1 MAAEGTNQATETQQ
15 AQNTQQQ
22 GAQHIGQGSEPE
34 QNTRYAQNLTEQEI
48 AEMQEDM
55 EDIADN
61 TPVRKNDPRTS
72 VQKKEEYRFAAN
84 IPGDKTMPEKE
95 YADYTL
101 EYDDEDAVM
110 NGKIPD
116 VLLDVPVVK
125 VDEINFELNDLRAKV
140 NLFAKVLDLVELS
153 VGVDA
158 YLGRVKLVIT
168 GVEAQALLKVRLD
181 NVAAILD
188 RVLTTIDR
196 NPQIIEKL
204 VEGVSSAV
212 EDIGSGAGS
221 AVEYIGSGAGDL
233 VGEGLNSAV
242 EDIGSGAGSAVED
255 IGEGAGS
262 AVEDVGSGAGSAVAD
277 IGEGAGSAVEDIG
290 SGAGSAVEDVGSGAG
305 SAVAD
310 VGEGAGS
317 AVQDVGEGAGS
328 AVADVGEGAGEAV

>member
-22 GAQHIGQGSEPE
+22 GAQQIGQGSEPE

-84 IPGDKTMPEKE
+84 IPGDKTIPEKE

-101 EYDDEDAVM
+101 EYDEEDAVM

-125 VDEINFELNDLRAKV
+125 VDEINFELNDLRAQV
-140 NLFAKVLDLVELS
+140 SLHAKVLDLVELS
-153 VGVDA
+153 VGADVF
-158 YLGRVKLVIT
+158 LGRVKLVIK

-181 NVAAILD
+181 NVTAILD

-196 NPQIIEKL
+196 NPQIVEKL
-204 VEGVSSAV
+204 VESV
-212 EDIGSGAGS
+212 
-221 AVEYIGSGAGDL
+221 
-233 VGEGLNSAV
+233 
-242 EDIGSGAGSAVED
+242 
-255 IGEGAGS
+255 GS
-262 AVEDVGSGAGSAVAD
+262 AVEDVGSGAGSAVED
-277 IGEGAGSAVEDIG
+277 VGEGAGQLVGDGLNQAVADIG

-305 SAVAD
+305 SAVED
-310 VGEGAGS
+310 VGQGAGS
-317 AVQDVGEGAGS
+317 
-328 AVADVGEGAGEAV
+328 

>member
-1 MAAEGTNQATETQQ
+1 MASEGSGTG
-15 AQNTQQQ
+15 QQQ
-22 GAQHIGQGSEPE
+22 DGYEQEP
-34 QNTRYAQNLTEQEI
+34 TEQEQ
-48 AEMQEDM
+48 AEMRQEL
-55 EDIADN
+55 AGVKDN
-61 TPVRKNDPRTS
+61 APVRKNDPRTS
-72 VQKKEEYRFAAN
+72 VQKAEEYRFASN
-84 IPGDKTMPEKE
+84 IPGDQTIPEKE

-101 EYDDEDAVM
+101 EYDEDDAVM

-125 VDEINFELNDLRAKV
+125 VDEIAFELNDLRAKV

-153 VGVDA
+153 VGVDL

-181 NVAAILD
+181 NVTAIID

-204 VEGVSSAV
+204 VDSVGSAV

-221 AVEYIGSGAGDL
+221 AVEDIGSGAGDL

-255 IGEGAGS
+255 IGS
-262 AVEDVGSGAGSAVAD
+262 
-277 IGEGAGSAVEDIG
+277 GAGSAVEDIG
-290 SGAGSAVEDVGSGAG
+290 SGAG
-305 SAVAD
+305 
-310 VGEGAGS
+310 
-317 AVQDVGEGAGS
+317 
-328 AVADVGEGAGEAV
+328 

>member
-1 MAAEGTNQATETQQ
+1 
-15 AQNTQQQ
+15 
-22 GAQHIGQGSEPE
+22 
-34 QNTRYAQNLTEQEI
+34 
-48 AEMQEDM
+48 MQEEM
-55 EDIADN
+55 ADIGDN

-84 IPGDKTMPEKE
+84 IPGDQTIPEKE

-101 EYDDEDAVM
+101 EYDEDDAVM

-158 YLGRVKLVIT
+158 YLGRVKLVIQ

-181 NVAAILD
+181 NVTAILD

-212 EDIGSGAGS
+212 SDIGEGAGNLVGEGLNSAVEDIGSGAGQLVGEGLNS
-221 AVEYIGSGAGDL
+221 AVEDIGAGAGDL

-242 EDIGSGAGSAVED
+242 EDIGAGAGD
-255 IGEGAGS
+255 L
-262 AVEDVGSGAGSAVAD
+262 
-277 IGEGAGSAVEDIG
+277 
-290 SGAGSAVEDVGSGAG
+290 
-305 SAVAD
+305 
-310 VGEGAGS
+310 VGEGG
-317 AVQDVGEGAGS
+317 Q
-328 AVADVGEGAGEAV
+328 

>member
-1 MAAEGTNQATETQQ
+1 MASEGSGTGQ
-15 AQNTQQQ
+15 AQQD
-22 GAQHIGQGSEPE
+22 E
-34 QNTRYAQNLTEQEI
+34 RYEQNLTEQEK
-48 AEMQEDM
+48 AEMREEM
-55 EDIADN
+55 ADVKDN
-61 TPVRKNDPRTS
+61 APVRKNDPRTS
-72 VQKKEEYRFAAN
+72 VQKAEEYRFASN
-84 IPGDKTMPEKE
+84 IPGDQTIPEKE

-101 EYDDEDAVM
+101 EYDEDDAVM

-116 VLLDVPVVK
+116 VLLDVPVIK

-158 YLGRVKLVIT
+158 YLGRVKLVIQ

-181 NVAAILD
+181 NVTAILD

-212 EDIGSGAGS
+212 SDIGEGAGNLVGEGLNSAVEDIGSGAGQLVGEGLNS
-221 AVEYIGSGAGDL
+221 AVEDIGAGAGDLVGEGLNSAVEDIGAGAGSAVEDIGAGAGDL

-255 IGEGAGS
+255 IGS
-262 AVEDVGSGAGSAVAD
+262 
-277 IGEGAGSAVEDIG
+277 GAGSAVEDIG
-290 SGAGSAVEDVGSGAG
+290 SGAGSAVEDIGSGAG
-305 SAVAD
+305 SAVED
-310 VGEGAGS
+310 IGSGAGS
-317 AVQDVGEGAGS
+317 
-328 AVADVGEGAGEAV
+328 

>member
-22 GAQHIGQGSEPE
+22 VAQQGEQPPGSE
-34 QNTRYAQNLTEQEI
+34 QDTRYAQNLTEQEI
-48 AEMQEDM
+48 SEMQEDM
-55 EDIADN
+55 EDISDN

-158 YLGRVKLVIT
+158 YLGRVKLVIR

-181 NVAAILD
+181 NVTAILD

-204 VEGVSSAV
+204 VDSVGSAVEDVGEGAGSAVEDVGQGAGQLVGEGVSSAV
-212 EDIGSGAGS
+212 EDVGEGAGQ
-221 AVEYIGSGAGDL
+221 L
-233 VGEGLNSAV
+233 VGEGANQAV
-242 EDIGSGAGSAVED
+242 ADIGSGAGSAVED
-255 IGEGAGS
+255 VGEGAGS
-262 AVEDVGSGAGSAVAD
+262 AVEDVGSGAGSAV
-277 IGEGAGSAVEDIG
+277 EDVG
-290 SGAGSAVEDVGSGAG
+290 SGAGSAVEDVG
-305 SAVAD
+305 
-310 VGEGAGS
+310 EGAGS
-317 AVQDVGEGAGS
+317 AVE
-328 AVADVGEGAGEAV
+328 

>member
-1 MAAEGTNQATETQQ
+1 MAAEDTNQATETQQ

-22 GAQHIGQGSEPE
+22 GAQQGEQPPGSE
-34 QNTRYAQNLTEQEI
+34 QDTRYAQNLTEQEI

-55 EDIADN
+55 EDISDN

-72 VQKKEEYRFAAN
+72 VQKAEEYRFASN
-84 IPGDKTMPEKE
+84 IPGDKTIPEKE

-101 EYDDEDAVM
+101 EYDEDDAVM

-116 VLLDVPVVK
+116 VLLDVPVIK

-158 YLGRVKLVIT
+158 YLGRVKLVIQ

-181 NVAAILD
+181 NVTAILD

-221 AVEYIGSGAGDL
+221 AVEDIGSGAGDL

-255 IGEGAGS
+255 IGS
-262 AVEDVGSGAGSAVAD
+262 
-277 IGEGAGSAVEDIG
+277 GAGSAVEDIG
-290 SGAGSAVEDVGSGAG
+290 SGAGSAVEDI
-305 SAVAD
+305 
-310 VGEGAGS
+310 GEGAGS
-317 AVQDVGEGAGS
+317 A
-328 AVADVGEGAGEAV
+328 

>member
-1 MAAEGTNQATETQQ
+1 MAAEDTNQATETQQ

-22 GAQHIGQGSEPE
+22 GAQQSGQGSEPE
-34 QNTRYAQNLTEQEI
+34 QDTRYAQNLTEQEI

-55 EDIADN
+55 EDISDN

-116 VLLDVPVVK
+116 VLLEVPVVK

-158 YLGRVKLVIT
+158 YLGRVKLVIQ

-181 NVAAILD
+181 NVTAILD

-212 EDIGSGAGS
+212 SDIGEGAGNLVGEGLNSAVEDIGSGAGQLVGEGLNS
-221 AVEYIGSGAGDL
+221 AVEDIVAGSGSAVEDIGAGAGDL

-255 IGEGAGS
+255 IGSGTGH
-262 AVEDVGSGAGSAVAD
+262 AVGE
-277 IGEGAGSAVEDIG
+277 IGEGAGSAVE
-290 SGAGSAVEDVGSGAG
+290 
-305 SAVAD
+305 
-310 VGEGAGS
+310 
-317 AVQDVGEGAGS
+317 DVGEGAGS
-328 AVADVGEGAGEAV
+328 AVADVGEGAG

>member
-1 MAAEGTNQATETQQ
+1 MAAEDTNQATETQQ

-22 GAQHIGQGSEPE
+22 DAQQGEKPPGSE
-34 QNTRYAQNLTEQEI
+34 QDTRYAQNLTEQEI

-55 EDIADN
+55 EDISDN

-84 IPGDKTMPEKE
+84 IPGDKTIPEKE

-101 EYDDEDAVM
+101 EYDEEDAVM

-158 YLGRVKLVIT
+158 YLGRVKLVIQ

-181 NVAAILD
+181 NVTAILD

-196 NPQIIEKL
+196 NAETSEMV

-221 AVEYIGSGAGDL
+221 AVEDIGAGAGDL
-233 VGEGLNSAV
+233 VGEGLNS
-242 EDIGSGAGSAVED
+242 
-255 IGEGAGS
+255 
-262 AVEDVGSGAGSAVAD
+262 
-277 IGEGAGSAVEDIG
+277 
-290 SGAGSAVEDVGSGAG
+290 
-305 SAVAD
+305 
-310 VGEGAGS
+310 
-317 AVQDVGEGAGS
+317 
-328 AVADVGEGAGEAV
+328 